1 MRFHMT
7 LWRVQKQYSDMTMA
21 EISNN
26 NMVSNDLVHSS
37 VEPKSELAYEEVV
50 EHIRSLINDKRMSFM
65 QILVVLI
72 CFTLN
77 MLDGMD
83 VVLMSYAAPSL
94 ALDWSIPASALG
106 IVFSAAL
113 VGMTAGCLLIAPYA
127 DVIGRRKMIMLALFM
142 IAGGM
147 IFSGIAHNVVQLA
160 LARVYTGLG
169 VGALLASMAAM
180 TSEFSSEKRRNLCVT
195 FLQAG
200 FPLGAIITGFVSA
213 DIIPALG
220 WRPMFIGAGVITGM
234 MLPVV
239 YFYLPESLEFLLK
252 KQPANALNKMNRT
265 LTRMGAST
273 LHSLPEKPADS
284 DKKQSV
290 KALFGS
296 RAFSTSM
303 LWTGVFMGFFTL
315 YFVISWIPKI
325 AVDAG
330 LALENAIYAGTAY
343 NVGSIIG
350 SIFLGWISAYFG
362 LQRMILAFFFAAV
375 VALIFFGNVSMGLTG
390 ILFCSLL
397 IGITVNGGFNGF
409 WPVAA
414 RLYPTEIRTTGI
426 GWALGAGRAGAVLGP
441 LVGGYLLD
449 SGVGLS
455 ITFVI
460 FAIPLVFAG
469 IAANLIRTRD
479 FT

>member
-1 MRFHMT
+1 MT
-7 LWRVQKQYSDMTMA
+7 
-21 EISNN
+21 NN
-26 NMVSNDLVHSS
+26 LITSASQEGD
-37 VEPKSELAYEEVV
+37 KSESNAPTANTKNNVSYEGCVGQL
-50 EHIRSLINDKRMSFM
+50 RSLINDNPMSRL

-72 CFTLN
+72 CFILN

-94 ALDWSIPASALG
+94 ADDWSIQASALG
-106 IVFSAAL
+106 LVFSAAL
-113 VGMTAGCLLIAPYA
+113 VGMTVGCLFIAPYA
-127 DVIGRRKMIMLALFM
+127 DVIGRRKMILLALFM

-147 IFSGIAHNVVQLA
+147 IFSGMATSVTELA

-180 TSEFSSEKRRNLCVT
+180 TSEFANEKRRNLCVT

-213 DIIPALG
+213 DIIPTLG
-220 WRPMFIGAGVITGM
+220 WRPMFIGAGVITAL

-252 KQPANALNKMNRT
+252 KQPKNALADMNRT
-265 LTRMGAST
+265 FARMGAAQ
-273 LHSLPEKPADS
+273 LKSLPKQPQDAHQ
-284 DKKQSV
+284 KQSV
-290 KALFGS
+290 KALFGT
-296 RAFSTSM
+296 RAFSTCM

-330 LALENAIYAGTAY
+330 LPLDKAIYAGTAY
-343 NVGSIIG
+343 NIGSIFG
-350 SIFLGWISAYFG
+350 SIFLGWISAKFG
-362 LQRMILAFFFAAV
+362 LQRMIMLFFFAAAV
-375 VALIFFGNVSMGLTG
+375 VLILFGNISMGVAG
-390 ILFCSLL
+390 ILFSSLL

-409 WPVAA
+409 WPTAA

-426 GWALGAGRAGAVLGP
+426 GWALGAGRGGAVLGP
-441 LVGGYLLD
+441 LVGGYLLE

-455 ITFVI
+455 FI
-460 FAIPLVFAG
+460 FIVFAVPLVVAG
-469 IAANLIRTRD
+469 IAANLIKTKD
-479 FT
+479 FS

>member
-1 MRFHMT
+1 
-7 LWRVQKQYSDMTMA
+7 MA
-21 EISNN
+21 ESSNIKSKTVSGDAK
-26 NMVSNDLVHSS
+26 NMSQKPQI
-37 VEPKSELAYEEVV
+37 EPGYEEVV
-50 EHIRSLINDKRMSFM
+50 AKVRSVISDQPMSFL

-94 ALDWSIPASALG
+94 AIDWAIPAGALG

-113 VGMTAGCLLIAPYA
+113 LGMTVGCLAIAPYA

-147 IFSGIAHNVVQLA
+147 IFSGFANNVVQLA

-180 TSEFSSEKRRNLCVT
+180 TSEYSSEKRRNLCVT

-200 FPLGAIITGFVSA
+200 FPLGAIITGFVAA
-213 DIIPALG
+213 DIIPTLG
-220 WRPMFIGAGVITGM
+220 WRPMFIGAGIITGI

-239 YFYLPESLEFLLK
+239 YFYLPESLEFLLR
-252 KQPANALNKMNRT
+252 KQPANALRDMNRT
-265 LTRMGAST
+265 FTRMGNPTLST
-273 LHSLPEKPADS
+273 LPQQPTNANQ
-284 DKKQSV
+284 KQSV

-296 RAFSTSM
+296 RSFSTLM

-330 LALENAIYAGTAY
+330 LALDKAIYAGTAY
-343 NVGSIIG
+343 NVGSIFG
-350 SIFLGWISAYFG
+350 SIFLGWVSAYFG
-362 LQRMILAFFFAAV
+362 LQRMIMTFFFASAV
-375 VALIFFGNVSMGLTG
+375 VLIVFGNVSMGLSG

-409 WPVAA
+409 WPTAA

-426 GWALGAGRAGAVLGP
+426 GWALGAGRGGAVLGP
-441 LVGGYLLD
+441 LIGGYLLE

-455 ITFVI
+455 ITFVV
-460 FAIPLVFAG
+460 FAVPLVIAG
-469 IAANLIRTRD
+469 GAAYLIRTSD
-479 FT
+479 FA